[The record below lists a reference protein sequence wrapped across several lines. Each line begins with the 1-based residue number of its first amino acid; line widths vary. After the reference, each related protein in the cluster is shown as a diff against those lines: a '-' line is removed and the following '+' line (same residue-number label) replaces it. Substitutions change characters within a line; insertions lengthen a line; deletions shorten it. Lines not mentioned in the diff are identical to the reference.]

1 MSREELSIIINDIY
15 NKYEDTPVI
24 LNRFRSYIHNLPEL
38 LENTNTTIIERE
50 KRKINWK
57 KSRNYLLKNS

>member
-1 MSREELSIIINDIY
+1 MNDIY

-50 KRKINWK
+50 KRKNK
-57 KSRNYLLKNS
+57 LEKESELFTQKFLK